1 MTKKHNVSQR
11 VFGRTNRRDIPLEND
26 AMFAEVMRRKDAC
39 IGLLET
45 IFEGRRI
52 RDIVYE
58 DDFYIEP
65 QKNII
70 FDPGNKSIRLDVY
83 FEDEDAVYD
92 IELQK
97 VKRWNLAKRS
107 RMYSSMMDANMLDKG
122 LEYDALK
129 KSYVIFVCMF
139 DVFGQGMK
147 SYRFRTMCENVQGL
161 PLDDGRYIIVVNT
174 KGRDGGS
181 GHGMDAFFKYLNG
194 GVSSIGTGKDSDDE
208 LVKKLD
214 RYVLDIN
221 GDEDWRQGYMKYEL
235 NLIEKYKDG
244 RADGI
249 NEGVSIGRAE
259 GEANATGRMVKGFK
273 PLGLSDEDIAK
284 GASISVEEV
293 RNILKG

>member
-147 SYRFRTMCENVQGL
+147 SYRFRTMCENVQDL
-161 PLDDGRYIIVVNT
+161 PLET
-174 KGRDGGS
+174 
-181 GHGMDAFFKYLNG
+181 AT
-194 GVSSIGTGKDSDDE
+194 VSCFQDLAYG
-208 LVKKLD
+208 KKLKTFWKSIEKKQQWIAVYAVGECRTSLPKNAKD
-214 RYVLDIN
+214 LGSNPFRRNALGFDAVNYVLEPVCIACIESGVRTKTIQCTCRSSQHVR
-221 GDEDWRQGYMKYEL
+221 GDGTCPYDR
-235 NLIEKYKDG
+235 NLY
-244 RADGI
+244 
-249 NEGVSIGRAE
+249 
-259 GEANATGRMVKGFK
+259 T
-273 PLGLSDEDIAK
+273 
-284 GASISVEEV
+284 
-293 RNILKG
+293 